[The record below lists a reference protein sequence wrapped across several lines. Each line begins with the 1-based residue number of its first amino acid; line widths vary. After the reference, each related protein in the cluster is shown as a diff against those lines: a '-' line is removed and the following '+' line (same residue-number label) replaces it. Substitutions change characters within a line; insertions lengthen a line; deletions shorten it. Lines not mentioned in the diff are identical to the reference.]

1 MSIITKFIPNA
12 FTLANLFFG
21 ILGIFHA
28 FDRNWSS
35 VLLMLGL
42 SLFMDVLDGAAAR
55 LLRVSGEIGKQ
66 LDSLADVVS
75 FGVLPA
81 ITLFFLMREQCE
93 PLSIYQQLMPLGA
106 LILALATAYRLA
118 KFNVDTRQTDFFYGL
133 PSPAQAIASVGLV
146 FWANDIADFF
156 RNFGMNPAVFYLL
169 FVLALS
175 AAMIYEIRLPAFKSL
190 KYPSA
195 RVVMALSVIAGIGLY
210 IWFVSQSS
218 IKSGNFLLEGFKSLT
233 PAVLLYL
240 VMGALFFRPE
250 TKS

>member
-1 MSIITKFIPNA
+1 MPSFFTFIPNA

-35 VLLMLGL
+35 VLIML
-42 SLFMDVLDGAAAR
+42 SLSLLMDVLDGAAAR
-55 LLRVSGEIGKQ
+55 ILRVSSEIGKQ

-81 ITLFFLMREQCE
+81 ITIFFLMREQCE
-93 PLSIYQQLMPLGA
+93 PLSLYQQLLPLGA

-118 KFNVDTRQTDFFYGL
+118 KFNVDTRQTDYFYGL

-146 FWANDIADFF
+146 FWASDIADFF
-156 RNFGMNPAVFYLL
+156 REFGMNPAVMYLL
-169 FVLALS
+169 FVVALS
-175 AAMIYEIRLPAFKSL
+175 AAMISEIRLPAFKSF

-195 RVVMALSVIAGIGLY
+195 RVVMSLSVLSGVGLFV
-210 IWFVSQSS
+210 WFVSRSS
-218 IKSGNFLLEGFKSLT
+218 INSGNFLLEGFKSLT

-240 VMGALFFRPE
+240 VLGAVFFRP
-250 TKS
+250 TPKS